1 MKRHRKKQ
9 VFKKGT
15 PAIHSFDICDKV
27 GELGLHIDSVP
38 TIATATEIKH
48 HT

>member
-1 MKRHRKKQ
+1 MKRLRKKQ

-38 TIATATEIKH
+38 TIATVTEIKH